1 MTSKNTEL
9 DNRNKLYSDELRQLN
24 NNHESAFAD
33 LKRNH
38 QQDLSKRDDETTLI
52 NKEYRTQLANM
63 DVSHNFHLTNLEQAH
78 RD

>member
-24 NNHESAFAD
+24 NNHESAFTD

-38 QQDLSKRDDETTLI
+38 QQELTKRDDEIALV
-52 NKEYRTQLANM
+52 NKGYRTQLTNM
-63 DVSHNFHLTNLEQAH
+63 DVSHSSQLTNLQQAH